1 MHFETATIFRQLT
14 TLLEDTGFRVL
25 KIIMIVRKNK
35 DIPKIFQNVQ
45 EIRESKVILVL
56 RQKDGQIMMALNK
69 KFYIIDNSF
78 MK

>member
-1 MHFETATIFRQLT
+1 
-14 TLLEDTGFRVL
+14 
-25 KIIMIVRKNK
+25 MIVRKNK